1 MKKLGDSVT
10 SYMIG
15 VLFSLVPDQRSSEI
29 EKAHRSSR
37 ANWKGKRK
45 SLNRTLG
52 DKEDDM
58 TVQTRSLC
66 QIDSED
72 C

>member
-37 ANWKGKRK
+37 ASWKGKRR